1 MERIA
6 QIEDVVELGDAIE
19 LTRGG
24 LPVGAPDTDQVLFK
38 IGEGIVD
45 ED

>member
-1 MERIA
+1 MERIV

-19 LTRGG
+19 LTRGS
-24 LPVGAPDTDQVLFK
+24 LPAGAPDTDQVLSK

>member
-1 MERIA
+1 MERIV
-6 QIEDVVELGDAIE
+6 QIDDVVELGDAIE
-19 LTRGG
+19 LTRGN
-24 LPVGAPDTDQVLFK
+24 LPAGAPDTNQLFK

>member
-1 MERIA
+1 MERIV

-19 LTRGG
+19 LTRGS
-24 LPVGAPDTDQVLFK
+24 LPVGSLDTENVLFR